1 MHVSPRSTLSIAA
14 VLAILCTAAVV
25 RSYRMQ
31 REDVPVRVA
40 WVKADSDVRTDG
52 VSPSKKDVPEPAA
65 WFLEEEDEVNMMPE
79 RAEEAKEDQEELREE
94 AEEKGSSTKPH
105 ADGAGSTMLRAHIEV
120 IGARDPSN
128 GKVPQDPCKID
139 VAPFGDST
147 RPVHIEIQYATA
159 LRNEGSGET
168 RSFQAVANSASC
180 SMTGGFYM
188 ELPTR
193 FALCPASCDW
203 VKSANVKQLQVLVR
217 P

>member
-31 REDVPVRVA
+31 REEVPVRVA
-40 WVKADSDVRTDG
+40 WVKTNSEVRADG

-94 AEEKGSSTKPH
+94 AEEKGSSTKTH

-147 RPVHIEIQYATA
+147 RPAHIEIQYATA
-159 LRNEGSGET
+159 PRNEGPGET
-168 RSFQAVANSASC
+168 RSFEAVANSASC